1 MDVLLEK
8 NKNKQTIDQA
18 LQGIKEQI
26 ENLYTLLSEFSL
38 KKKKKG
44 F

>member
-8 NKNKQTIDQA
+8 KTKKQTIDQA

-26 ENLYTLLSEFSL
+26 ENLYTLLSELSL
-38 KKKKKG
+38 
-44 F
+44 